1 MLVLMGGGDAFG
13 VSGAKEGEKR
23 AGVPN
28 VPHKGVDRES
38 GELLSAVLQR
48 YNRALESSGRRT
60 MVDVKLQWQ
69 DGQGQHQEL
78 EVLDKAFVGRTCAG
92 VDPSRA
98 IVLNDPN
105 VSRDHLVIARTAH
118 GTTLRDMSR
127 NGTWVNGVRVTQG
140 SERPLENGDV
150 IRVGQVELTV
160 TINSPEELDAA
171 EDDPDQTMTSW
182 TTVSPVYQH
191 VTNLVADLRGFTSLS
206 ETLGSDQMYAVMN
219 SVFKVFSDLV
229 VANQGTIKDYAGD
242 AIYAFWEHGL
252 MPNAE
257 KARHACT
264 AALAQ
269 LAALPQIAAELAE
282 NIPEAA
288 QLRVGWGVTTGMVTV
303 SQYGSRAADLAV
315 LGDSTNLAF
324 RISGLANKDL
334 PAPIVMDE
342 TTKMLVANGYQLAS
356 LGEHAIKGKR
366 QPVPLYGISP

>member
-1 MLVLMGGGDAFG
+1 M
-13 VSGAKEGEKR
+13 
-23 AGVPN
+23 
-28 VPHKGVDRES
+28 
-38 GELLSAVLQR
+38 
-48 YNRALESSGRRT
+48 T
-60 MVDVKLQWQ
+60 DVKLQWQ
-69 DGQGQHQEL
+69 DAQGELREL

-105 VSRDHLVIARTAH
+105 VSRDHLVIVRTAH
-118 GTTLRDMSR
+118 GTTVRDMSR
-127 NGTWVNGVRVTQG
+127 NGTWVNGVRMTQG
-140 SERPLENGDV
+140 AERPLENGDV
-150 IRVGQVELTV
+150 IRLGQVELTV
-160 TINSPEELDAA
+160 TIDSPQDAELA
-171 EDDPDQTMTSW
+171 EDDADQTMTSW

-206 ETLGSDQMYAVMN
+206 ETIGSEQMYAVMN
-219 SVFKVFSDLV
+219 SVFKTFSDLV
-229 VANQGTIKDYAGD
+229 VAHRGTIKDYAGD

-252 MPNAE
+252 LPNPE
-257 KARHACT
+257 KARLACT

-282 NIPEAA
+282 TIPEAS

-334 PAPIVMDE
+334 PAPIVLDE
-342 TTKMLVANGYQLAS
+342 QTKALIDGGYQLAS
-356 LGEHAIKGKR
+356 LGQHAIKGKR
-366 QPVPLYGISP
+366 EPVPLYGIKP

>member
-1 MLVLMGGGDAFG
+1 
-13 VSGAKEGEKR
+13 
-23 AGVPN
+23 
-28 VPHKGVDRES
+28 
-38 GELLSAVLQR
+38 
-48 YNRALESSGRRT
+48 

-69 DGQGQHQEL
+69 DAQGEQREL

-92 VDPSRA
+92 VDPNRA

-105 VSRDHLVIARTAH
+105 VSRDHLVIARTAY

-140 SERPLENGDV
+140 SERPLDDGDV

-160 TINSPEELDAA
+160 TIRSPEAEPLTD

-206 ETLGSDQMYAVMN
+206 ETLGSEQMYAVMN

-229 VANQGTIKDYAGD
+229 MAHRGTIKDYAGD

-257 KARHACT
+257 KAQLACT

-282 NIPEAA
+282 SIPEAS

-334 PAPIVMDE
+334 AAPIVVDE
-342 TTKMLVANGYQLAS
+342 PTKMLVASAYQLES

-366 QPVPLYGISP
+366 QPVPLFGIAP

>member
-1 MLVLMGGGDAFG
+1 MA
-13 VSGAKEGEKR
+13 
-23 AGVPN
+23 
-28 VPHKGVDRES
+28 
-38 GELLSAVLQR
+38 
-48 YNRALESSGRRT
+48 
-60 MVDVKLQWQ
+60 DVKLQWQ
-69 DGQGQHQEL
+69 DAKGELREL

-105 VSRDHLVIARTAH
+105 VSRDHLVIVRTAH
-118 GTTLRDMSR
+118 GTTVRDMSR
-127 NGTWVNGVRVTQG
+127 NGTWVNGVRMTQG
-140 SERPLENGDV
+140 AERPLENGDV
-150 IRVGQVELTV
+150 IRLGQVELTV
-160 TINSPEELDAA
+160 TIDPPQDAEPA
-171 EDDPDQTMTSW
+171 EDDADQTMTSW

-219 SVFKVFSDLV
+219 SVFRTFSDLV
-229 VANQGTIKDYAGD
+229 EAHRGTIKDYAGD

-257 KARHACT
+257 KARLACT

-269 LAALPQIAAELAE
+269 LAALPRIAAELAVT
-282 NIPEAA
+282 IPEAS

-334 PAPIVMDE
+334 PAPIVVDE
-342 TTKMLVANGYQLAS
+342 QTKALIDGGYQLAS
-356 LGEHAIKGKR
+356 LGQHTIKGKR
-366 QPVPLYGISP
+366 QPVPLFGITP

>member
-1 MLVLMGGGDAFG
+1 MA
-13 VSGAKEGEKR
+13 
-23 AGVPN
+23 
-28 VPHKGVDRES
+28 
-38 GELLSAVLQR
+38 
-48 YNRALESSGRRT
+48 
-60 MVDVKLQWQ
+60 DVKLQWQ
-69 DGQGQHQEL
+69 DAKGELREL

-105 VSRDHLVIARTAH
+105 VSRDHLVIVRTAH
-118 GTTLRDMSR
+118 GTTVRDMSR
-127 NGTWVNGVRVTQG
+127 NGTWVNGVRMTQG
-140 SERPLENGDV
+140 AERPLENGDV
-150 IRVGQVELTV
+150 IRLGQVELTV
-160 TINSPEELDAA
+160 TIDPPQDAEPA
-171 EDDPDQTMTSW
+171 EDDADQTMTSW

-219 SVFKVFSDLV
+219 SVFRTFSDLV
-229 VANQGTIKDYAGD
+229 EAHRGTIKDYAGD

-257 KARHACT
+257 KARLACT

-269 LAALPQIAAELAE
+269 LAALPRIAAELAVT
-282 NIPEAA
+282 IPEAS

-334 PAPIVMDE
+334 PAPIVVDE
-342 TTKMLVANGYQLAS
+342 QTKALIDGGYQLAS

-366 QPVPLYGISP
+366 QPVPLFGITP

>member
-1 MLVLMGGGDAFG
+1 MA
-13 VSGAKEGEKR
+13 
-23 AGVPN
+23 
-28 VPHKGVDRES
+28 
-38 GELLSAVLQR
+38 
-48 YNRALESSGRRT
+48 
-60 MVDVKLQWQ
+60 DVKVQWQ
-69 DGQGQHQEL
+69 DAQGQLREL

-98 IVLNDPN
+98 IILNDPN
-105 VSRDHLVIARTAH
+105 VSRDHLVIARGTH
-118 GTTLRDMSR
+118 GTTLRDLSR
-127 NGTWVNGVRVTQG
+127 NGTWVNDVRLTQG

-160 TINSPEELDAA
+160 TISSPEDADAA
-171 EDDPDQTMTSW
+171 EDDADQTMTSW

-206 ETLGSDQMYAVMN
+206 ETLGSEQMYAVMN

-229 VANQGTIKDYAGD
+229 VAHRGTIKDYAGD

-252 MPNAE
+252 MPNGE
-257 KARHACT
+257 KARLACT

-282 NIPEAA
+282 TIPEASH
-288 QLRVGWGVTTGMVTV
+288 LRVGWGVTTGMVTV

-324 RISGLANKDL
+324 RISGLANKDV
-334 PAPIVMDE
+334 PAPIVVDE
-342 TTKMLVANGYQLAS
+342 QTRTLIADAYQVSS

-366 QPVPLYGISP
+366 QPVSLYGITA

>member
-1 MLVLMGGGDAFG
+1 M
-13 VSGAKEGEKR
+13 S
-23 AGVPN
+23 
-28 VPHKGVDRES
+28 
-38 GELLSAVLQR
+38 
-48 YNRALESSGRRT
+48 
-60 MVDVKLQWQ
+60 DVKLQWQ
-69 DGQGQHQEL
+69 DGQGQLHEL
-78 EVLDKAFVGRTCAG
+78 VVLDKAFVGRTCAG

-98 IVLNDPN
+98 IILNDPN
-105 VSRDHLVIARTAH
+105 VSRDHLVIARSTH

-140 SERPLENGDV
+140 SERPLDNGDV

-160 TINSPEELDAA
+160 TISSPEDTEAD
-171 EDDPDQTMTSW
+171 EDEADQTMTSW

-206 ETLGSDQMYAVMN
+206 ETLGSEQMYAVMN

-229 VANQGTIKDYAGD
+229 VAHRGTIKDYAGD

-257 KARHACT
+257 KARLACT

-269 LAALPQIAAELAE
+269 LAALPRIAAELAE
-282 NIPEAA
+282 TIPEAS

-324 RISGLANKDL
+324 RISGLANKDV
-334 PAPIVMDE
+334 PAPIVVDE
-342 TTKMLVANGYQLAS
+342 QTRALIDGAFQLS
-356 LGEHAIKGKR
+356 ELGEHAIKGKKK
-366 QPVPLYGISP
+366 PVSLYGITA

>member
-1 MLVLMGGGDAFG
+1 MA
-13 VSGAKEGEKR
+13 
-23 AGVPN
+23 
-28 VPHKGVDRES
+28 
-38 GELLSAVLQR
+38 
-48 YNRALESSGRRT
+48 
-60 MVDVKLQWQ
+60 DVKLQWH
-69 DGQGQHQEL
+69 DAQGEPRQL

-105 VSRDHLVIARTAH
+105 VSRDHLVIVRTAH
-118 GTTLRDMSR
+118 GTTVRDMSR
-127 NGTWVNGVRVTQG
+127 NGTWVNGVRMTQG
-140 SERPLENGDV
+140 AERPLDNGDV

-160 TINSPEELDAA
+160 TIDSPQDAEPA
-171 EDDPDQTMTSW
+171 EDDADQTMTSW

-206 ETLGSDQMYAVMN
+206 ETLGSEQMYAVMN
-219 SVFKVFSDLV
+219 SVFKTFSDLV
-229 VANQGTIKDYAGD
+229 VAHRGTIKDYAGD

-257 KARHACT
+257 KARLACT

-269 LAALPQIAAELAE
+269 LAALPQIAAELAVT
-282 NIPEAA
+282 IPEAS

-334 PAPIVMDE
+334 PAPIVVDE
-342 TTKMLVANGYQLAS
+342 QTKALIDGGYQLAS

-366 QPVPLYGISP
+366 QPVPLFGITP

>member
-1 MLVLMGGGDAFG
+1 
-13 VSGAKEGEKR
+13 
-23 AGVPN
+23 
-28 VPHKGVDRES
+28 
-38 GELLSAVLQR
+38 
-48 YNRALESSGRRT
+48 

-69 DGQGQHQEL
+69 DGQGQPREL
-78 EVLDKAFVGRTCAG
+78 DVLDKAFVGRTCAG

-150 IRVGQVELTV
+150 IRVGQIELTI
-160 TINSPEELDAA
+160 TINSPAEVESEE
-171 EDDPDQTMTSW
+171 EDPDQTMTSW

-206 ETLGSDQMYAVMN
+206 ETLGSEQMYAVMN

-229 VANQGTIKDYAGD
+229 ESNHGTIKDYAGD

-252 MPNAE
+252 MPNAQ
-257 KARHACT
+257 KARLACA

-269 LAALPQIAAELAE
+269 LAALPQIGAELAE
-282 NIPEAA
+282 TIPEAS

-334 PAPIVMDE
+334 AAPIVVDE
-342 TTKMLVANGYQLAS
+342 QTKGLIEGAWQLAS

-366 QPVPLYGISP
+366 QPVPLFGLTP

>member
-1 MLVLMGGGDAFG
+1 MA
-13 VSGAKEGEKR
+13 
-23 AGVPN
+23 
-28 VPHKGVDRES
+28 
-38 GELLSAVLQR
+38 
-48 YNRALESSGRRT
+48 
-60 MVDVKLQWQ
+60 DVKLQWQ
-69 DGQGQHQEL
+69 DAKGELREL

-98 IVLNDPN
+98 IILNDPN
-105 VSRDHLVIARTAH
+105 VSRDHLVIVRTAH
-118 GTTLRDMSR
+118 GTTVRDMSR
-127 NGTWVNGVRVTQG
+127 NGTWVNGVRMTQG
-140 SERPLENGDV
+140 AERPLENGDV

-160 TINSPEELDAA
+160 TIDPPQDAEPA
-171 EDDPDQTMTSW
+171 EDDADQTMTSW

-206 ETLGSDQMYAVMN
+206 ETLGSEQMYAVMN
-219 SVFKVFSDLV
+219 SVFRTFSDLV
-229 VANQGTIKDYAGD
+229 EAHRGTIKDYAGD

-257 KARHACT
+257 KARLACS

-269 LAALPQIAAELAE
+269 LAALPRIAAELAVT
-282 NIPEAA
+282 IPEAS

-334 PAPIVMDE
+334 PAPIVVDE
-342 TTKMLVANGYQLAS
+342 QTKALIDGGYQLAS
-356 LGEHAIKGKR
+356 LGQHAIKGKR
-366 QPVPLYGISP
+366 QPVPLFGITP

>member
-1 MLVLMGGGDAFG
+1 M
-13 VSGAKEGEKR
+13 S
-23 AGVPN
+23 
-28 VPHKGVDRES
+28 
-38 GELLSAVLQR
+38 
-48 YNRALESSGRRT
+48 
-60 MVDVKLQWQ
+60 DVKLQWQ
-69 DGQGQHQEL
+69 DGQGQLHEL
-78 EVLDKAFVGRTCAG
+78 VVLDKAFVGRTCAG

-98 IVLNDPN
+98 IILNDPN
-105 VSRDHLVIARTAH
+105 VSRDHLVIARSTH

-140 SERPLENGDV
+140 SERPLDNGDV

-160 TINSPEELDAA
+160 TISSPEDTEAD
-171 EDDPDQTMTSW
+171 EDEADQTMTSW

-206 ETLGSDQMYAVMN
+206 ETLGSEQMYAVMN
-219 SVFKVFSDLV
+219 SVFKAFSDLV
-229 VANQGTIKDYAGD
+229 VAHRGTIKDYAGD

-257 KARHACT
+257 KARLACT

-269 LAALPQIAAELAE
+269 LAALPRIAAELAE
-282 NIPEAA
+282 TIPEAS

-324 RISGLANKDL
+324 RISGLANKDV
-334 PAPIVMDE
+334 PAPIVVDE
-342 TTKMLVANGYQLAS
+342 QTRALIDGAFQLS
-356 LGEHAIKGKR
+356 ELGEHAIKGKKK
-366 QPVPLYGISP
+366 PVSLYGITA